1 MNTIFALHYAHEFY
15 GDWGGKGSGLDFPGT
30 REPDYW
36 DFFYFAFV
44 IGMTFQVSDVQ
55 ITSRRIRRLAL
66 FHALIAFAFNTAIVA
81 LSINI
86 ISGLV

>member
-1 MNTIFALHYAHEFY
+1 
-15 GDWGGKGSGLDFPGT
+15 
-30 REPDYW
+30 
-36 DFFYFAFV
+36 
-44 IGMTFQVSDVQ
+44 MTFQVSDVE

-86 ISGLV
+86 VAGLI